1 MLRYVF
7 CQDETAS
14 WNLVYDLKEDFPSV
28 LSQIKN
34 KKIVA
39 ITSQNLEEPEK
50 QEIEKLGV
58 KLIPAEIRL
67 GYGQKERIVNILK
80 IQQ

>member
-1 MLRYVF
+1 MLRYAF
-7 CQDETAS
+7 CQDETAY
-14 WNLVYDLKEDFPSV
+14 WDIVYDLGKDFLSV

-39 ITSQNLEEPEK
+39 ITSQNLKEFEK

-58 KLIPAEIRL
+58 KLIPAEIRF
-67 GYGQKERIVNILK
+67 GYGCNERIVNILK
-80 IQQ
+80 IQ